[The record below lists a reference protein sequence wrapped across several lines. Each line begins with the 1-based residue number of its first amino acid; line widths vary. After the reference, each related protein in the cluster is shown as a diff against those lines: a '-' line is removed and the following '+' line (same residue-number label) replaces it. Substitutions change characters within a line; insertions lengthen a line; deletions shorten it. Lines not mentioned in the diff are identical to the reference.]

1 MENLN
6 EMELQTLRHLI
17 MAHDTVSCKMESY
30 AKEAQ
35 SPDVQQYF
43 QKAAQTEMCIRDS
56 HWLLLFLS
64 VPAAAPAAS
73 CQSKAPANRSAE
85 RRNPAPGPVEAS
97 FCFRA
102 HSRCV

>member
-43 QKAAQTEMCIRDS
+43 QKAAQT
-56 HWLLLFLS
+56 
-64 VPAAAPAAS
+64 AK
-73 CQSKAPANRSAE
+73 QSKSELMQFLN
-85 RRNPAPGPVEAS
+85 
-97 FCFRA
+97 
-102 HSRCV
+102 